1 MAAGREAT
9 ASLNSIINSEFIL
22 QFIITL
28 PALLVSMVFHEVSHG
43 YVAFRLGDETAMK
56 QGRLS
61 LNPLKHLDP
70 LGSLM
75 LFMTFFSSGG
85 RMLFGWAKPV
95 PINPR
100 NFSNPQRGMMWVG
113 IAGPAS
119 NFLLALVFSTLL
131 RYWEPSSEFF
141 SLAIFRVFQLN
152 VILMAFNLMPIPP
165 LDGSR
170 IVGGFLNPRLYMK
183 WLQLDKHG
191 PIFIVVLLLLL
202 WGPFG
207 DVFYDGIIK
216 LYGLFLPE
224 YF

>member
-1 MAAGREAT
+1 MSGGID
-9 ASLNSIINSEFIL
+9 SGFIL
-22 QFIITL
+22 QFILTL

-43 YVAFRLGDETAMK
+43 YVAYRLGDDTAMR

-61 LNPLKHLDP
+61 LNPIRHLDP

-95 PINPR
+95 PIDPR
-100 NFSNPQRGMMWVG
+100 RFSDPRRGMMWVG

-119 NFLLALVFSTLL
+119 NLLLALACSTLL
-131 RYWEPSSEFF
+131 RYWEPSSELVAL
-141 SLAIFRVFQLN
+141 SILRVFQLN
-152 VILMAFNLMPIPP
+152 IILMMFNLMPIPP

-170 IVGGFLNPRLYMK
+170 IVGGFLTPRAYMK
-183 WLQLDKHG
+183 WMQLDQYG
-191 PIFIVVLLLLL
+191 PVFIIILLVML

-207 DVFYDGIIK
+207 NFFYGA
-216 LYGLFLPE
+216 LREL
-224 YF
+224 

>member
-1 MAAGREAT
+1 M
-9 ASLNSIINSEFIL
+9 L

-28 PALLVSMVFHEVSHG
+28 PALLVSMVCHEVSHG
-43 YVAFRLGDETAMK
+43 YIAYRLGDETAMR

-75 LFMTFFSSGG
+75 LFMTFFGSGG

-95 PINPR
+95 PISMGKFN
-100 NFSNPQRGMMWVG
+100 NPQRGMMWVG
-113 IAGPAS
+113 FAGPAS
-119 NFLLALVFSTLL
+119 NLLLALACSALL
-131 RYWEPSSEFF
+131 RYWVPPSDFLEI
-141 SLAIFRVFQLN
+141 AIFRVFQLN

-170 IVGGFLNPRLYMK
+170 IVGGLMPPRIYMK
-183 WLQLDKHG
+183 WLQLDQYG
-191 PIFIVVLLLLL
+191 PVFIIILLVLL

-207 DVFYDGIIK
+207 FSKLFYDGLLR
-216 LYGLFLPE
+216 LYELLLPAR

>member
-1 MAAGREAT
+1 MSNGID
-9 ASLNSIINSEFIL
+9 SDFII

-43 YVAFRLGDETAMK
+43 YIAYRLGDETAMR

-70 LGSLM
+70 LGSIM

-95 PINPR
+95 PINPGR
-100 NFSNPQRGMMWVG
+100 FSDPRRGMMWVG

-119 NFLLALVFSTLL
+119 NLLLALACSTLL
-131 RYWEPSSEFF
+131 RYWEPSSELVAL
-141 SLAIFRVFQLN
+141 SILRVFQLN
-152 VILMAFNLMPIPP
+152 IILMMFNLIPVPP

-170 IVGGFLNPRLYMK
+170 IVGGFLPPRAYMK
-183 WLQLDKHG
+183 WMQLDQYG
-191 PIFIVVLLLLL
+191 PVFIIFLLVML

-207 DVFYDGIIK
+207 NFFYGGLRE
-216 LYGLFLPE
+216 LYQLFLPAR

>member
-1 MAAGREAT
+1 MSE
-9 ASLNSIINSEFIL
+9 IIDSEFIL
-22 QFIITL
+22 QFIVTL

-43 YVAFRLGDETAMK
+43 YVAFRLGDDTAMK

-75 LFMTFFSSGG
+75 LFMTFFSSQG

-95 PINPR
+95 PINPG
-100 NFSNPQRGMMWVG
+100 NFSDPQRGMMWVG
-113 IAGPAS
+113 FAGPTS
-119 NFLLALVFSTLL
+119 NLLLALACSALL
-131 RYWEPSSEFF
+131 RYWEPSSEFIEI
-141 SLAIFRVFQLN
+141 AILRVFQLN
-152 VILMAFNLMPIPP
+152 IILMAFNLLPIPP

-170 IVGGFLNPRLYMK
+170 IIGGFLRPKAYMK
-183 WLQLDKHG
+183 WMQLDRHG
-191 PIFIVVLLLLL
+191 PIFIIILLLLL

-207 DVFYDGIIK
+207 KYFYSGLLE
-216 LYGLFLPE
+216 LYQLFLPAR

>member
-1 MAAGREAT
+1 LD
-9 ASLNSIINSEFIL
+9 SLFDSDFIL
-22 QFIITL
+22 QFIVTL

-43 YVAFRLGDETAMK
+43 YVAYRLGDETAMR

-85 RMLFGWAKPV
+85 RLLFGWAKPV
-95 PINPR
+95 PINMR
-100 NFSNPQRGMMWVG
+100 NFGDPQRGMMWVG
-113 IAGPAS
+113 IAGPAA
-119 NFLLALVFSTLL
+119 NLLLALACSTLL
-131 RYWEPSSEFF
+131 RYWQPPSDFVEI
-141 SLAIFRVFQLN
+141 AILRVFQLN
-152 VILMAFNLMPIPP
+152 IILMAFNLMPIPP

-170 IVGGFLNPRLYMK
+170 VVGGFLPAHAYMK
-183 WLQLDKHG
+183 WLKLDQYG
-191 PIFIVVLLLLL
+191 PVFIIILLVLL

-207 DVFYDGIIK
+207 FSNIFYDALLR
-216 LYGLFLPE
+216 LYELFLPAR